1 MIRFIGKRLL
11 LAVPTIVLVTLL
23 VFVLVELSPTDPAA
37 ALAGDDPTP
46 QRLAEIRH
54 TLGLDRSFTTRYLDW
69 GRHALQGNLGVS
81 PITHQPVL
89 SDLLFRLPVTA
100 SLVLLALLFSVVV
113 GVGLGTIAAL
123 NRGGIVDWITN
134 GIAGLLMAIPP
145 FVAAVL
151 LVLLLAI
158 SWPIF
163 PATGYASLAAGIGP
177 WLRFMTLPAL
187 SLAVIPAALLTR
199 QVRGALIDALDEDYA
214 RTARAKG
221 LRRRVVVGKHAAK
234 NAAMPVVTVL
244 GFVIIQMFGGA
255 VVVEKIFAI
264 PGIGSLSVDSVLDGD
279 LVTLQGLVLLVAVV
293 VTVVNLV
300 VDASYG
306 YFNPRLRTR

>member
-1 MIRFIGKRLL
+1 MLRFIGKRLL
-11 LAVPTIVLVTLL
+11 LAVPTIVLVTLF
-23 VFVLVELSPTDPAA
+23 VFVLVELSPADPAA
-37 ALAGDDPTP
+37 ALAGDNPTP
-46 QRLAEIRH
+46 QRLAEIHH
-54 TLGLDRSFTTRYLDW
+54 TLGLDRSFTTRYLEW
-69 GRHALQGNLGVS
+69 GWRALHGNLGVS

-89 SDLLFRLPVTA
+89 SDLVFRLPVTA
-100 SLVLLALLFSVVV
+100 SLVLLALVFSVVI

-123 NRGGIVDWITN
+123 GKGGIVDWITN
-134 GIAGLLMAIPP
+134 AIANLLMAIPP

-158 SWPIF
+158 SSPIF
-163 PATGYASLAAGIGP
+163 PATGYASLAAGPGP

-199 QVRGALIDALDEDYA
+199 QVRGALADALEEDYV

-221 LRRRVVVGKHAAK
+221 LRRRAVVGKHAAK
-234 NAAMPVVTVL
+234 NAAVPVVTVL
-244 GFVIIQMFGGA
+244 GLVIIQMLGGA
-255 VVVEKIFAI
+255 VIVEKIFAI
-264 PGIGSLSVDSVLDGD
+264 PGIGSLSVDSVLNGD